1 MNSIEARDIFAGCP
15 MGELDSQDPSIPRFP
30 NSIPEREEVRARAG
44 GTVAALSCVS
54 FAVVYLSDP
63 AREYTDGV

>member
-1 MNSIEARDIFAGCP
+1 

-30 NSIPEREEVRARAG
+30 NSNPEREEVRARAG